1 MIEMTTNPAAARAF
15 QRAHA
20 ERGKMLKQ
28 ALNWLF
34 GFR

>member
-20 ERGKMLKQ
+20 ERGKLILNVLK
-28 ALNWLF
+28 WCF
-34 GFR
+34 GSR

>member
-20 ERGKMLKQ
+20 ERGKMLKH
-28 ALNWLF
+28 ALNWFF
-34 GFR
+34 GSR

>member
-20 ERGKMLKQ
+20 ERGKIIKQGLK
-28 ALNWLF
+28 WIF
-34 GFR
+34 GSR